1 MRLFNK
7 KTFLLLA
14 FVLFSNSGLASGLST
29 EVDLEVAL
37 EKRISPMVLR
47 FDPNA
52 LIRINV
58 TMKKISAPLPGTA
71 IEVENFSGSSDGR
84 SFSEAEIANTTVT
97 IYTTKDPF
105 PNFLRKE
112 ISDALTGMKATVKV
126 SAMSDEAKS
135 SLGAADQTETERNMA
150 LMKEFLE
157 NYGKQSRS
165 LSIFLSVAIGL
176 TLLIAVGVGTG
187 VAFSLQKRGSNEMSR
202 LVENRLVPVLKELG
216 GTTEERGGGN
226 KPTVLQA
233 TLTASPDTF
242 KGSGGSGG
250 GGGGATGNAA
260 DVTSLDVGALEA
272 ILSDCYWCQFDT
284 YAAWLWS
291 VMSPA
296 QRTAIYGSKKID
308 KEYLKLVQALP
319 KDRYED
325 HLDPTYLNPPG
336 LHLVSQDD
344 LARWVEGF
352 LPGFHLLSPMRQAT
366 LPISLKT
373 RLACAAE
380 TVDEKTKIL
389 PFPEKVSQKRKIKKV
404 QKFNDPTFEDET
416 TILHNPSMVKEEMR
430 PQLKSLVWL
439 SLRQLDYRKM
449 VLSQYSAEQLAEAW
463 IGSPEIL
470 ARLIEALPEKKR
482 LMLEGYLKTT
492 SASKKSP
499 TYLRLVES
507 GWNDEVAMGDMQ
519 EKKAA

>member
-1 MRLFNK
+1 MRLLIQK
-7 KTFLLLA
+7 LFLLFL
-14 FVLFSNSGLASGLST
+14 VIGVKASFAVGLSS
-29 EVDLEVAL
+29 EVDLEIAL

-71 IEVENFSGSSDGR
+71 IEVENFSGSSDGQG
-84 SFSEAEIANTTVT
+84 FSEAEIANTTVT

-105 PNFLRKE
+105 PNFLKKE
-112 ISDALTGMKATVKV
+112 ITDALAGMKATVKV

-135 SLGAADQTETERNMA
+135 SLGAADQSETERNME

-176 TLLIAVGVGTG
+176 TLLIALAVGAG

-216 GTTEERGGGN
+216 GTEERGGNN

-233 TLTASPDTF
+233 TLTATPDTF
-242 KGSGGSGG
+242 KGAGG
-250 GGGGATGNAA
+250 GGGGGSNGNGAS
-260 DVTSLDVGALEA
+260 DVTSLDVSAIEA
-272 ILSDCYWCQFDT
+272 ILSDCYWCQYDT

-291 VMSPA
+291 VMLPN
-296 QRTAIYGSKKID
+296 QRATIFESKKLD
-308 KEYLKLVQALP
+308 KEYLKLIQALP
-319 KDRYED
+319 KDRFED
-325 HLDPTYLNPPG
+325 HLDPTYLNPPS
-336 LHLVSQDD
+336 LHLVSQED

-380 TVDEKTKIL
+380 TIDEKTKVL
-389 PFPEKVSQKRKIKKV
+389 PFPEKVSAKRKIKKV

-416 TILHNPSMVKEEMR
+416 TILHNPAMVREDMR

-439 SLRQLDYRKM
+439 SLRPLEYRKM
-449 VLSQYSAEQLAEAW
+449 VLAQYSAEQLAEAW
-463 IGSPEIL
+463 IGSPEVL
-470 ARLIEALPEKKR
+470 ARLMEALPEKKR
-482 LMLEGYLKTT
+482 LMLEGYLKTAT
-492 SASKKSP
+492 LSKKSAV
-499 TYLRLVES
+499 YLRLVES
-507 GWNDEVAMGDMQ
+507 GWNDEIALSEMGD
-519 EKKAA
+519 KKAA